1 MVGSVLVRGVVAPD
15 GAGGD
20 CRKKHQKETVANIAC
35 LVKPGFINMSN
46 NGLASR
52 FFTIKV
58 EISAK

>member
-1 MVGSVLVRGVVAPD
+1 VVAPD

-20 CRKKHQKETVANIAC
+20 CRKKHQKETVVNIAC